1 MVQPGREMPATGR
14 SKQAESNA
22 TKNHPKSITSTATA
36 LAEPLRLPV
45 AVQLQVP
52 GHLPVWHGIGGL
64 LQLQDLEVH
73 ALALVWHDEI
83 GVQRALRTTGL
94 FSVWRD
100 RSGESAGGWHL

>member
-1 MVQPGREMPATGR
+1 MLVGPSFSSPPT
-14 SKQAESNA
+14 

-36 LAEPLRLPV
+36 LAEPLLVPV

-52 GHLPVWHGIGGL
+52 GHLSVWHSVGGL

-73 ALALVWHDEI
+73 ALALIWHDEI
-83 GVQRALRTTGL
+83 RVQRALWAAGL

-100 RSGESAGGWHL
+100 QSGESAGGWHL

>member
-1 MVQPGREMPATGR
+1 MAPPTT
-14 SKQAESNA
+14 

-36 LAEPLRLPV
+36 LAEPLLVPV

-52 GHLPVWHGIGGL
+52 GHLSVWHSVGGL

-73 ALALVWHDEI
+73 ALALIWHDEI
-83 GVQRALRTTGL
+83 RVQRALRAAGL